1 MSAEMRQLAAAI
13 IKIQEQLRNSTTTI
27 QLNNSSIEDGVLE
40 IKNSTGDTV
49 MEIGQQWDG
58 SLGATPLTG
67 PEPPTPTTPTTEDT
81 PGGGVVYWDG
91 YFFDAQAMADFA
103 RMEVHADPD
112 PMLTGEYAETLRGTI
127 ETLRGGEVHLTG
139 LMPGITYYV
148 RLVCRSTSGKRG
160 PASAIA
166 SFTPSELEP
175 LGAEAMAAA
184 QAAQVAAVAADQ
196 KAVLAQTAA
205 DGKSKNWY
213 STLEPDA
220 ESGADGDTWWR
231 YDAAGVIVGVW
242 ERKEG
247 AWVARAIGNEA
258 IDAINAGKIATGT
271 LGVGVSINV
280 GDPSGAHLT
289 IDASGPG
296 ITVYRPD
303 GDGGLEPSTVLGGE
317 VDQFAINR
325 DGTVLAGISPDGG
338 ISGQSLTIA
347 SDQVTID
354 GELLKEKLWEY
365 AWGYQGG
372 FTAPANSIE
381 ANPASEVGRNLM
393 NVKWRMVPGRR
404 YEIRF
409 RMDIVTTNMMDS
421 GRIYLGFH
429 YGVDKN
435 PGVTDP
441 RIEDSYVFYP
451 KGASTVQIRPVY
463 GSFLVP
469 YNAGVEQTGAVVANM
484 RNPYWNNASYN
495 TWSGYLLQGSRFSVY
510 DVGPYR
516 PQDTTDSGVMYTTGS
531 GGGSGDTAPP
541 AKQTYVKTYTCTWGK
556 TWTGAN
562 PHSAAGQE
570 AWHGNSGWQ
579 FRGQLGYQSWA
590 SDVSGATITKVEVYL
605 YCRYTYYASGA
616 DIGIGVHS
624 NASAPSGYTGASG
637 TITVHFAKPEGKWV
651 TLPSSWYPN
660 FANGTWWGISINP
673 NGVYTPATYAKICG
687 TYEGAGHVASQVRIT
702 YTK

>member
-1 MSAEMRQLAAAI
+1 MSTEMRQLAAAI
-13 IKIQEQLRNSTTTI
+13 IKMQDQLRNSTTTI

-40 IKNSTGDTV
+40 IKNSAGETV

-67 PEPPTPTTPTTEDT
+67 PEPPTPSTPTANET
-81 PGGGVVYWDG
+81 PGGGVITWDG
-91 YFFDAQAMADFA
+91 YFFDAQAVADFA

-127 ETLRGGEVHLTG
+127 ETPRGGEVHLTG

-166 SFTPSELEP
+166 SFTPTELEP
-175 LGAEAMAAA
+175 LGAEAVAAA

-231 YDAAGVIVGVW
+231 YDAAGVIIGVW
-242 ERKEG
+242 ERKDD
-247 AWVARAIGNEA
+247 AWVARAIGSEV

-280 GDPSGAHLT
+280 GDPAGAHLV
-289 IDASGPG
+289 IDSSGPG

-317 VDQFAINR
+317 VDQFAINK
-325 DGTVLAGISPDGG
+325 DGMVLAGISPDGG

-347 SDQVTID
+347 SNQVTID
-354 GELLKEKLWEY
+354 GENLHEKLWEY

-372 FTAPANSIE
+372 FTAPTDSV
-381 ANPASEVGRNLM
+381 PALPAGETGRDLM
-393 NVKWRMVPGRR
+393 NVKWQMIPGRR
-404 YEIRF
+404 YEIRY
-409 RMDIVTTNMMDS
+409 RMLATITGMMDN
-421 GRIYLGFH
+421 GRFNLGFY
-429 YGVDKN
+429 YGVNKN
-435 PGVTDP
+435 PRATDS
-441 RIEDSYVFYP
+441 RIEDTYVFYP
-451 KGASTVQIRPVY
+451 KGTSGTATRIVE

-469 YNAGVEQTGAVVANM
+469 YSADVEQTGAVALNM
-484 RNPYWNNASYN
+484 RNSLWNNASYN
-495 TWSGYLLQGSRFSVY
+495 TWSGYLGAGSRFSVY

-516 PQDTTDSGVMYTTGS
+516 PQHTTNSGVMYTAGAGS
-531 GGGSGDTAPP
+531 EPP
-541 AKQTYVKTYTCTWGK
+541 AVQTYVKTYTCTWGK
-556 TWTGAN
+556 TWTGEN
-562 PHSAAGQE
+562 PYASAGQE

-579 FRGQLGYQSWA
+579 YRGQLGYQSWA
-590 SDVSGATITKVEVYL
+590 SDVAGATITKVEVYL
-605 YCRYTYYASGA
+605 YCRYTYYPDGA
-616 DIGIGVHS
+616 NIGIGVHS
-624 NASAPSGYTGASG
+624 NASAPSGFTGAAG
-637 TITVHFAKPEGKWV
+637 TTTVHFAKPEGKWV
-651 TLPSSWYPN
+651 TLPSAWYPN
-660 FANGTWWGISINP
+660 FANGTWRGISINP

>member
-1 MSAEMRQLAAAI
+1 MSTEMRQLAAAI
-13 IKIQEQLRNSTTTI
+13 IKMQDQLRNSTTTI

-67 PEPPTPTTPTTEDT
+67 PEPPTPSTPTTEDT

-103 RMEVHADPD
+103 RTEVHVDPD

-127 ETLRGGEVHLTG
+127 ETPRGGEVHLSG

-175 LGAEAMAAA
+175 LGAEAVAAA

-220 ESGADGDTWWR
+220 ESGVDGDTWWR

-242 ERKEG
+242 ERKDD
-247 AWVARAIGNEA
+247 AWVARAIGNEV
-258 IDAINAGKIATGT
+258 IDAISAGKITTGT
-271 LGVGVSINV
+271 LGVGVSIHV
-280 GDPSGAHLT
+280 GDPNAAHLT

-317 VDQFAINR
+317 TDQFAINK
-325 DGTVLAGISPDGG
+325 DGMVLAGISPDGG

-365 AWGYQGG
+365 AWGFQGG
-372 FTAPANSIE
+372 FTTPTDSAETLPTTE
-381 ANPASEVGRNLM
+381 LGRNLM

-409 RMDIVTTNMMDS
+409 RMNIAVTGMPDT
-421 GRIYLGFH
+421 GQLALGFH
-429 YGVDKN
+429 YGANKD

-441 RIEDSYVFYP
+441 RIEDLVLHYP
-451 KGASTVQIRPVY
+451 KGMTSLLYDAKQ

-469 YNAGVEQTGAVVANM
+469 HSAEVEQTGAVMLNI
-484 RNPYWNNASYN
+484 RNPRWNNSAYN
-495 TWSGYLLQGSRFSVY
+495 TWSAFLGRGTRMEVY

-516 PQDTTDSGVMYTTGS
+516 PENTTDSGVYVA
-531 GGGSGDTAPP
+531 GGGSTAPP
-541 AKQTYVKTYTCTWGK
+541 ARQTYVKTYACTWGK

-562 PHSAAGQE
+562 PYSSAGQE

-579 FRGQLGYQSWA
+579 YRGQLGYQPWT
-590 SDVSGATITKVEVYL
+590 SDVSGATIAKVEVYL
-605 YCRYTYYASGA
+605 YCRYTYYSSGA
-616 DIGIGVHS
+616 NIGIGVHS

-637 TITVHFAKPEGKWV
+637 TTTVHFAKPEGKWV
-651 TLPSSWYPN
+651 TLPSAWYPN
-660 FANGTWWGISINP
+660 FANGTWKGISINP

-687 TYEGAGHVASQVRIT
+687 TYEGPGHVGSQVRIT